1 MSTLVLFVVHQLSKL
16 HYVNIFYNMIQLSV
30 DLLLMKLYKETILIV
45 NFRNLTA
52 LNVRK
57 TLKTG
62 ENLRQNVA
70 VIPEMCR
77 NAEKTTCGL

>member
-1 MSTLVLFVVHQLSKL
+1 
-16 HYVNIFYNMIQLSV
+16 
-30 DLLLMKLYKETILIV
+30 MKLYKETILIV

-70 VIPEMCR
+70 IIPEMYR
-77 NAEKTTCGL
+77 NTEKTTSGL